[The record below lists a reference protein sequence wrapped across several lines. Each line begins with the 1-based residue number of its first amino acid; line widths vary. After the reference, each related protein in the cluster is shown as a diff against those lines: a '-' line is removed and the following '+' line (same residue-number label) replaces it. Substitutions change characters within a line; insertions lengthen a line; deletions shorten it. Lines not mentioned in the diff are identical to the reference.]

1 MSSFAAHYQTSDRM
15 ALLDNIPSRRDL
27 YNPNFMWRWPL
38 TLVLCLSFALPAAAQ
53 STRVEAI
60 AQEQAKKAKALKPE
74 GAGKAEQVAV
84 RIMSSI
90 GRTPEGPYPWFG
102 DIFPG
107 GWMAGGVGYGRSL
120 PRGSRITL
128 VAGVSFKAYKLLS
141 ADFAPVEMLRG
152 RLKTSF
158 GVQWIDAPGVA
169 FYGLGPD
176 SQKLRSQYGY
186 RPTTARANAAF
197 KPTRLLTVEGGY
209 QFLHSFTDR
218 GEDLIVRFKP
228 GEVPGLN
235 QKLNY
240 DVATIGV
247 KFDTRPNPGYSTR
260 GVLARGT
267 WFYYNERDDKPFS
280 FSGSEYE
287 AGILI
292 PILREQFG
300 LMFRGLATIDTPKA
314 GSSVPIIFAPIVG
327 SGSTVRGFPD
337 RRFQDGSRLVLNSE
351 YRWRPSRYLDMAV
364 FYDMGQVAPNW
375 GAIEQKRFEKSW
387 GVGARFHGPTFT
399 ALRMEAAH
407 TREGWGLIFA
417 SSFF

>member
-1 MSSFAAHYQTSDRM
+1 MSCVRCP
-15 ALLDNIPSRRDL
+15 LLL
-27 YNPNFMWRWPL
+27 L
-38 TLVLCLSFALPAAAQ
+38 LCLFFALPVSAQ
-53 STRVEAI
+53 TTRVEAI

-74 GAGKAEQVAV
+74 QPGRAEQVVV

-90 GRTPEGPYPWFG
+90 GRTPEGPYPWMG

-107 GWMAGGVGYGRSL
+107 GWMAGGVGYARSL
-120 PRGSRITL
+120 PRGSRINL
-128 VAGVSFKAYKLLS
+128 VGGISFKAYKLLS
-141 ADFAPVEMLRG
+141 AEFAPMEMFRG

-186 RPTTARANAAF
+186 RPTTARANASF
-197 KPTRLLTVEGGY
+197 KLAPFTTVEGGY
-209 QFLHSFTDR
+209 QFLHSVTDR
-218 GEDLIVRFKP
+218 GEDLIIRFKP
-228 GEVPGLN
+228 EQVPGLN

-240 DVATIGV
+240 DVGTIGF
-247 KFDTRPNPGYSTR
+247 KFDTRPSSGYSTR
-260 GVLARGT
+260 GVLARGQ

-287 AGILI
+287 AGVLI

-300 LMFRGLATIDTPKA
+300 FMFRGLATIDTPKA
-314 GSSVPIIFAPIVG
+314 GSSVPIVFAPTVG
-327 SGSTVRGFPD
+327 SGSTVRGFSD
-337 RRFQDGSRLVLNSE
+337 RRFQDNSRLVINSE

-364 FYDMGQVAPNW
+364 FYDLGQVAPNW
-375 GAIEQKRFEKSW
+375 GAIEQKKFEKSW

-399 ALRMEAAH
+399 VLRMEVAR